1 MSEKMSK
8 RRKRISLSK
17 TAQYVLASFFGL
29 VFALPLLFMMVSSF
43 KPPRQIFSDLKSW
56 RAFFPVGDVSLDQ
69 YVGVF
74 NKVPVGQFLFNSIV
88 ISVTVVVLGLV
99 VNSMAAFAIA
109 RLKFRG
115 QNVLLVFVIATLIVP
130 FETIALPMLVMVND
144 LPRIAFENGQI
155 VLTQGWL
162 NTYMVQIAPFIAW
175 GFSIFLFVQYFKTI
189 PMELDEA
196 AIIDGAGY
204 FRIYSRII
212 APLAGP
218 AFATSAILSFLAIWN
233 AYLWPVMVVQQ
244 EKLRP
249 VQVGLDYFFA
259 ATSEEGT
266 AWGQIMAYSTLITV
280 PIILVFIVFQRA
292 FVASVASS
300 GVKG

>member
-1 MSEKMSK
+1 MSK
-8 RRKRISLSK
+8 TEKRKKFSLGRG
-17 TAQYVLASFFGL
+17 AQYALASFFGL
-29 VFALPLLFMMVSSF
+29 IFALPLIFMIVSSF
-43 KPPRQIFSDLKSW
+43 KAPQQIFTDLRSW
-56 RAFFPVGDVSLDQ
+56 RAFFPVGDVNFDQ

-74 NKVPVGQFLFNSIV
+74 NKLPFGQFLLNSV
-88 ISVTVVVLGLV
+88 LISAVVVMLGLV
-99 VNSMAAFAIA
+99 INSMAAFAIA
-109 RLKFRG
+109 RLKFKG
-115 QNVLLVFVIATLIVP
+115 QNVLLVFLIATLIVP
-130 FETIALPMLVMVND
+130 FETIALPMLVMVNE
-144 LPRIAFENGQI
+144 LPRIAFENGQL

-162 NTYMVQIAPFIAW
+162 NTYIVQIAPFVAW

-189 PMELDEA
+189 PMEFDEA

-212 APLAGP
+212 VPLSGP

-244 EKLRP
+244 ERLRP

-259 ATSEEGT
+259 STSEEGT

-280 PIILVFIVFQRA
+280 PIILVFIIFQRA